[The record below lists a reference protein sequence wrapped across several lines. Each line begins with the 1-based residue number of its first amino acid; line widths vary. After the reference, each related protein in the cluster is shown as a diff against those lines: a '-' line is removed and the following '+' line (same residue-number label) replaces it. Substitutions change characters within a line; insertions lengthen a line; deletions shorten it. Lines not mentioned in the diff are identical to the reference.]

1 MSAKTER
8 ESRIPEV
15 VRKASTPRVL
25 DCREFLY
32 LDFREFSDLDFRH
45 IEVLELLFWF
55 IVIECTDCRLTV
67 PYCFTGNV
75 VMPSKALSKE
85 QQQALATWEEDNKR
99 RKDTFDFDD

>member
-1 MSAKTER
+1 MVTRKYQAVDQNTWIQPPLLQKGGSSAKTER

-32 LDFREFSDLDFRH
+32 LDFREFLDLDFRH

-55 IVIECTDCRLTV
+55 IVIECTDC
-67 PYCFTGNV
+67 
-75 VMPSKALSKE
+75 
-85 QQQALATWEEDNKR
+85 
-99 RKDTFDFDD
+99 